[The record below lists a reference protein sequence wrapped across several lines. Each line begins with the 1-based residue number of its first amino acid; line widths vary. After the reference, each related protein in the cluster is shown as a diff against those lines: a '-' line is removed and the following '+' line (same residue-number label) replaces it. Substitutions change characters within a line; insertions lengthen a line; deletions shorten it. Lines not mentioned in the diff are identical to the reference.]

1 MAVLGGKSGLPQ
13 FKKASD
19 FAGRKG
25 LNMVLF
31 GPPGVGKTTLAC
43 SAQDSEYG
51 SDVLLFDIEGGVE
64 SVTDRSDVAVWP
76 DLEDLPN
83 LTWKQFRDVVDQ
95 VIAAGKGSP
104 YKTLVFDS
112 LSAIYYD
119 LIIPKVVGNR
129 EKQPQQ
135 NQWGEC
141 NRILV
146 KFISDVMV
154 LNAYGINTIF
164 IGHVKEEQDGD
175 VINIRLA
182 GTPQGR
188 DEVLRVVGNVGHLG
202 WDRKLENRLLSFK
215 VQRRIEGPKFR
226 QPVTGDQM
234 PLEIVNPVMHEV
246 LKYARRT
253 RD

>member
-1 MAVLGGKSGLPQ
+1 MPVLGSKGGLPE

-43 SAQDSEYG
+43 TAQDSEYG
-51 SDVLLFDIEGGVE
+51 SDVLLFDIEGGLE
-64 SVTDRSDVAVWP
+64 SVTDRSDIAVWP
-76 DLEDLPN
+76 DLDDLPG
-83 LTWKQFRDVVDQ
+83 LTWLDFRKVVDQ
-95 VIAAGKGSP
+95 VIAAGKDSP

-202 WDRKLENRLLSFK
+202 WDRRMENRVLTFK
-215 VQRRIEGPKFR
+215 SQRRIEGPKFR
-226 QPVTGDQM
+226 QPVTGEQM
-234 PLEIVNPVMHEV
+234 PLELTNPKMHDILQYV
-246 LKYARRT
+246 RKQKA
-253 RD
+253 

>member
-1 MAVLGGKSGLPQ
+1 LPVLGSKGGLPE
-13 FKKASD
+13 FKRASD

-64 SVTDRSDVAVWP
+64 SVTDRTDVAVWP
-76 DLEDLPN
+76 NLEDLPN
-83 LTWKQFRDVVDQ
+83 LTWSEFRKIVDQ
-95 VIAAGKGSP
+95 VIAAGKDSP

-154 LNAYGINTIF
+154 LNSYGINTIF

-202 WDRKLENRLLSFK
+202 WDRRMENRVLTFK
-215 VQRRIEGPKFR
+215 AQRRIEGPKFR
-226 QPVTGDQM
+226 QPVTGSQM
-234 PLEIVNPVMHEV
+234 PLELNNPKMHDILQYV
-246 LKYARRT
+246 RKQK
-253 RD
+253 D